1 VGDRTVWSG
10 GSDDVRP
17 VIRDAQRPSVVA
29 NVSPGDMA
37 MGAALAGVRAAR
49 RGLRLASRVSAP
61 GMRVVMDPPLVPQ
74 RWRLSSL
81 LLEWGREWQADRDA
95 VVRNGVEGAT
105 VVAAHTAE
113 VVLPLV
119 DLTPVVHDVLER
131 LDLDLVVTQALA
143 RLDLVAVVNQ
153 ALDEL
158 DTGQVLDVALREV
171 DLTQIVVDQVDLGR
185 VVSEALE
192 QLDLTSIVLSRVD
205 LGAVVTEA
213 LDTLDLTA
221 VVRDRVDLAGIAEDV
236 IQEIDL
242 PAIIQE
248 STGSVASEAVVSA
261 RLAGVDAD
269 DAISRVA
276 DRLLFRVRGRRAES
290 HAKLEGEVDEE
301 RPTETKSP
309 STDGRD

>member
-1 VGDRTVWSG
+1 M
-10 GSDDVRP
+10 P
-17 VIRDAQRPSVVA
+17 
-29 NVSPGDMA
+29 VSPGDMA
-37 MGAALAGVRAAR
+37 MGAAMAGMRIAR
-49 RGLRLASRVSAP
+49 RGLRAASRVSAP
-61 GMRVVMDPPLVPQ
+61 GVRLVMDPPIVPQ

-81 LLEWGREWQADRDA
+81 LEEWGREWQAERDA

-131 LDLDLVVTQALA
+131 LDLDLVITQTLA

-158 DTGQVLDVALREV
+158 DTREVLDVALREV

-192 QLDLTSIVLSRVD
+192 HLDLTSIVLSRVD
-205 LGAVVTEA
+205 LAAVVTAA

-221 VVRDRVDLAGIAEDV
+221 VVRERVDLAGIAEDV

-261 RLAGVDAD
+261 RLASVDAD

-290 HAKLEGEVDEE
+290 HARLDGEVDGEG
-301 RPTETKSP
+301 RPTETEGP
-309 STDGRD
+309 SSNMRDGP